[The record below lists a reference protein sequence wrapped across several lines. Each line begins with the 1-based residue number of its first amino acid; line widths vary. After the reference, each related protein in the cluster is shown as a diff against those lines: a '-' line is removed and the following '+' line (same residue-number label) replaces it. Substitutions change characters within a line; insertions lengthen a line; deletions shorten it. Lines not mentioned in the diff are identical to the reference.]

1 MVKLSVVIPAYNSES
16 YLPDTAQSLLSQD
29 FKDFEVIIVNDG
41 SIDGTQAVIDR
52 YCEKYSF
59 IKGIVQKNGGVSSAR
74 NRGLSVCSG
83 EYVLFLDA
91 DDWYTPSS
99 LGAFVQK
106 AQETGADIVMG
117 RLRNYTDKKPGPFH
131 AVADELAKETKIN
144 TFDRRLL
151 WSVLVSNKCYKRD
164 FLLKN
169 DITFPPYTFS
179 EEAVFFLKAVYC
191 KARLAGT
198 EGSCLCYRRH
208 TEEEGKSVSQRA
220 CKSSLRSLDCCMSEV
235 YSLAAAALNEAG
247 KEENKS
253 YLEEIV
259 FKQLHVLVS
268 QFYRKLWTLDD
279 DSMDELCAQ
288 FESLK
293 SRLTKE
299 KFLTFCEQNRDLDL
313 EHLRKSKKEICE
325 KPLFFKVEEGEEI
338 KKLAEEKGKIVCVT
352 YGFSGFD
359 LLSQMRSM
367 VLNGDI
373 GEVTMVDLRYAHGFA
388 CDPTGDKQAEGQ
400 KWRVDPAKS
409 GPSFVLGD
417 LSTHTFYMSELIC
430 PQLKLKQLL
439 CDRQSFI
446 KSRAP
451 LEDNAYVLM
460 RYENGAVGRM
470 WASAVNAGDMSSQHI
485 RIVGTKASL
494 EWNDMHPDELYYEVQ
509 GQPRQ
514 TLVRAMDYLNPEA
527 LEYERLGALHYTGLI
542 ESWSNLYT
550 RFAIAMDAKN
560 RGDEETLK
568 NLVYPDLEHGIDGI
582 RWVTK
587 CVESA
592 DKGGVWVD
600 FK

>member
-16 YLPDTAQSLLSQD
+16 YLPDTVESLLSQD

-131 AVADELAKETKIN
+131 AVADELAKKTEIR

-151 WSVLVSNKCYKRD
+151 WSVLVSNKCYKRE

-247 KEENKS
+247 KEENES

-279 DSMDELCAQ
+279 DSVDELCAQ
-288 FESLK
+288 LESLK
-293 SRLTKE
+293 NRLTKE
-299 KFLTFCEQNRDLDL
+299 KFLTLCEQNRDLDL
-313 EHLRKSKKEICE
+313 EHLRKSKREICE
-325 KPLFFKVEEGEEI
+325 NPLFSFFVSSSD
-338 KKLAEEKGKIVCVT
+338 KKLISSLYAQSCPLFEVFAE
-352 YGFSGFD
+352 SGAREAFD
-359 LLSQMRSM
+359 K
-367 VLNGDI
+367 
-373 GEVTMVDLRYAHGFA
+373 T
-388 CDPTGDKQAEGQ
+388 
-400 KWRVDPAKS
+400 
-409 GPSFVLGD
+409 
-417 LSTHTFYMSELIC
+417 
-430 PQLKLKQLL
+430 
-439 CDRQSFI
+439 
-446 KSRAP
+446 
-451 LEDNAYVLM
+451 
-460 RYENGAVGRM
+460 
-470 WASAVNAGDMSSQHI
+470 AVNFYFVQNKAEAKKRAKKRLISLSSDTI
-485 RIVGTKASL
+485 L
-494 EWNDMHPDELYYEVQ
+494 DE
-509 GQPRQ
+509 
-514 TLVRAMDYLNPEA
+514 N
-527 LEYERLGALHYTGLI
+527 
-542 ESWSNLYT
+542 
-550 RFAIAMDAKN
+550 
-560 RGDEETLK
+560 TLK
-568 NLVYPDLEHGIDGI
+568 TLLRLSLPVSGLTLKAVNSMLLKRRE
-582 RWVTK
+582 R
-587 CVESA
+587 S
-592 DKGGVWVD
+592 
-600 FK
+600 